1 MHHGSN
7 RSGKF
12 KRPVIFRHYHLTT
25 EVQDSAIRTI
35 LVPLNVLI
43 AGPSPVSPAVAHL
56 RAASPL
62 ANGGPF
68 FVALIKKQCPFLSLA
83 DIVAV
88 PNELSWGRTYHFRFN
103 VRTALTN
110 VHFRGVSRCSAFDSH
125 DQGASKPFD
134 FITANDVGDEIN
146 DAKAFA
152 AWI

>member
-1 MHHGSN
+1 MSFYTLLPRVMHHGSN

-25 EVQDSAIRTI
+25 EVQDSAIQTI

-68 FVALIKKQCPFLSLA
+68 FVALIKAMSVF
-83 DIVAV
+83 
-88 PNELSWGRTYHFRFN
+88 GT
-103 VRTALTN
+103 
-110 VHFRGVSRCSAFDSH
+110 
-125 DQGASKPFD
+125 
-134 FITANDVGDEIN
+134 
-146 DAKAFA
+146 
-152 AWI
+152 